1 MKKHFGKKSLSL
13 FLAVLMLITAIPLA
27 AVPATAASG
36 TLNASGWGLVDNS
49 GSRYND
55 STNSFAVCSDG
66 EKGRT
71 SVGFIDFDI
80 SALTA
85 PLESATLNL
94 EAWAGSSQNKEV
106 FVEIFSIDPS
116 KRPNI
121 SGADKSLFDSVF
133 GSSGFAQNSYTNADN
148 AKNYLGIRKNGKN
161 EPAIGIIRSKDINGG
176 NVASFSYD
184 ITEAVNNALRN
195 GQSKLYLAFL
205 NGRSYHPH
213 SGNNGW
219 SDINI
224 RRGTNNTKPTITYT
238 SASTTDV
245 GYSAAV
251 TLYKTTNNTR
261 GTSDKQTICSDG
273 ATNNTTAV
281 FMKFDLSKVSSSASS
296 IVLSTSAWRAGSS
309 NTSVSAD
316 IYSIDPS
323 KAPGMNNGTGTQ
335 TTEKFDEAFGT
346 GSTPSFSQAKTY
358 FGATES
364 LGTIKTSEL
373 SSSASTLT
381 RDITSAVKAA
391 KAAGQSELCLMF
403 INPTNYSGSDSNGWS
418 DIYLNPSATKLVCSE
433 SAGASGYGKINSG
446 LYYVQVTLKITNKNW
461 DNNANKAYIRYYYK
475 PANGTGT
482 EAHIDIVLP
491 KAIFMYADTYTCDYP
506 LEGYPTKIQ
515 TSFDGID
522 KSKSFAYQTA
532 SVQVGYGLGSFLTSP
547 NADLKS
553 FSRTGSGMG
562 TITLTGD
569 VAAFDNSSYPYATSF
584 DWKTSPSDTSVPK
597 ISGNINSVL
606 GSVVAKDQ
614 YGVVMGTTYSAT
626 INKLSKTN
634 NVLESTG
641 LSVAKNNSA
650 DFTVSV
656 AENAKVKNTDTF
668 KGQLVV
674 NVADANNSYSGNSEK
689 LFNIEN
695 QKETLTLNPNSGTLS
710 KESYQVYY
718 GSAPTADINNAL
730 NGNVSYPPTATKEG
744 YTLKGFY
751 TNASNGTKKEDS
763 DEVLYDTTYYAQWTV
778 NEYTVKFYDGD
789 STTVISE
796 QTVKH
801 GSNAN
806 QPTKTPTKAYDD
818 DYHYTFEKWDKEYT
832 NVTSDLEIYPVFTQ
846 TKHNIVEDTAN
857 STAAG
862 CGKNAVKA
870 FKCTGCEKAY
880 TEEQLNTALEH
891 EWNETG
897 RNAAKCGVEGTIYYQ
912 CKNCT
917 ETKQETLPALE
928 HNYVETIITP
938 ATCEAAG
945 LKKYICSNCST
956 TDPNRGGDEG
966 IVIEKLNHDWG
977 EWEYTATCTN
987 GGVKKAFCKRDGC
1000 QYKTTAYQEAISAL
1014 GHDLE
1019 DQPILTKEGTCKTK
1033 GYTYQLCKRCGVE
1046 CNKTETDFG
1055 NHNLGEVIT
1064 VKATCTQD
1072 GKRYQV
1078 CTICGNQLNV
1088 EVLTKLDHEF
1098 KEDAYVTHEATCTEA
1113 AKKIAKCSHCNVT
1126 DTQYIEGSNPL
1137 GHDCPENG
1145 FVYNNDATCLKD
1157 GTESSKCTRCDY
1169 KETRVKAGTKLEHVF
1184 TSYTT
1189 YEAATCQKNA
1199 TERAFCN
1206 RGCGTADIR
1215 EIANT
1220 KKAHTVAEY
1229 TSNNDATCT
1238 QDGTKSGIC
1247 SVCNNKV
1254 TITDYGSK
1262 ISHSFTN
1269 YVHATDATC
1278 LAPATET
1285 ATCDYSCG
1293 TTDTREVGTKAAHT
1307 YPDPATEPEKYTSN
1321 NNATCK
1327 QKGTMSAYCTVCH
1340 VAKKTVEDPNSELAH
1355 RILNWVSDNN
1365 ATCTEDGTKHGT
1377 CAYCGEYQEEN
1388 VPDVGSALDHWFRD
1402 YKYNDDATCTE
1413 NGTRTA
1419 TCEREGCD
1427 ATETVVANNTA
1438 LGHDWSE
1445 WTLTGESPDCT
1456 KGGTLERHCN
1466 REECEATESKEVG
1479 AFGHNYNWVLV
1490 SAEGETPDCENG
1502 GTKVKVCTVCDNV
1515 DESSRVKIAGTA
1527 HNYNVTEYVEP
1538 TCTASGKRV
1547 VSCTVC
1553 GKVYSDT
1560 TLPKTE
1566 HLNYSLDESTI
1577 IKATCKN
1584 KGYTG
1589 DYTCDVCGVVVKAGT
1604 ETDVTTE
1611 HVFKEYAVVSQA
1623 DCLKN
1628 ATEKAV
1634 CSVCGNA
1641 ENTRE
1646 VAGSA
1651 LGHSFTNYVSD
1662 GNATCTGI
1670 ETLTATCDYGCG
1682 TTDTI
1687 KKYGSAL
1694 GHDWSEWT
1702 TLKDASCTEAG
1713 LAERHCKR
1721 DGCTVK
1727 VEKVLRKLSHK
1738 ESDWIID
1745 EEATCTKTGKRHKEC
1760 LYGCN
1765 YIFAEEKIP
1774 MKDHNFVVT
1783 ECTATCLDDGFSTYT
1798 CTVCNATKKG
1808 DVVKALDHDWGGE
1821 WVTTTEPTCTKKG
1834 LETLKCTRCDE
1845 TRTRIVDA
1853 LDHHIVVDPAV
1864 PATCTKDG
1872 LSEGKHCDR
1881 CGKIITAQE
1890 TVVKPH
1896 YDGDGDG
1903 KCDECGKEIHHS
1915 TDLNCDC
1922 ICHKEFWLMRV
1933 IYKILR
1939 FFWKLFKIGRS
1950 CSCGAVHY

>member
-36 TLNASGWGLVDNS
+36 TLNASGWGLVYNS
-49 GSRYND
+49 GSRYNE
-55 STNSFAVCSDG
+55 STNSFTVCSDG
-66 EKGRT
+66 EKVNT

-80 SALTA
+80 SGLTA

-94 EAWAGSSQNKEV
+94 EAWSVGSQNKEV

-121 SGADKSLFDSVF
+121 TGANTSLFESVF
-133 GSSGFAQNSYTNADN
+133 GSNGFAQNSYTTADN

-161 EPAIGIIRSKDINGG
+161 ESAIGIIRSKDINGG

-184 ITEAVNNALRN
+184 ITEAVNNALRKN
-195 GQSKLYLAFL
+195 QSKLCLAFL

-213 SGNNGW
+213 SGDNGY

-245 GYSAAV
+245 KLASGTALCDGS
-251 TLYKTTNNTR
+251 NSGR
-261 GTSDKQTICSDG
+261 GTSSQLTVCNDG
-273 ATNNTTAV
+273 SAGNTVAS
-281 FMKFDLSKVSSSASS
+281 FMKFNLSS
-296 IVLSTSAWRAGSS
+296 IPSTATSVTFSTVVSVPSRSNNSVTAKAYSINPDSCPSTSSW
-309 NTSVSAD
+309 
-316 IYSIDPS
+316 
-323 KAPGMNNGTGTQ
+323 Q
-335 TTEKFDEAFGT
+335 TTENYFST
-346 GSTPSFSQAKTY
+346 ILGS
-358 FGATES
+358 G
-364 LGTIKTSEL
+364 G
-373 SSSASTLT
+373 SSAFSTAQSYFTSNGGMTEVATLT
-381 RDITSAVKAA
+381 TKSTGTVTFDITSAVKAA

-446 LYYVQVTLKITNKNW
+446 LYYVKVTLKITNKGW
-461 DNNANKAYIRYYYK
+461 DNNANKAYIRYKYK
-475 PANGTGT
+475 TVNGTGEEKT
-482 EAHIDIVLP
+482 LDIVLP
-491 KAIFMYADTYTCDYP
+491 KAIFMYSDSYTCDYA

-522 KSKSFAYQTA
+522 NTKPFAYTTT

-547 NADLKS
+547 NATLKS
-553 FSRTGSGMG
+553 FSKSKGAGGATYSGE
-562 TITLTGD
+562 GD
-569 VAAFDNSSYPYATSF
+569 VADFDNSSYPYATTF

-597 ISGNINSVL
+597 ISGNTNSVL

-626 INKLSKTN
+626 VNKLSKTN
-634 NVLESTG
+634 NVLASTG

-656 AENAKVKNTDTF
+656 AESAKVANTDTF
-668 KGQLVV
+668 QGQLVV
-674 NVADANNSYSGNSEK
+674 NVYDANNSYSGHSEK

-695 QKETLTLNPNSGTLS
+695 QKETLTLNPNSGSLS

-718 GSAPTADINNAL
+718 GSAPTADINKAL
-730 NGNVSYPPTATKEG
+730 NSNTAYPPTATKDG
-744 YTLKGFY
+744 YTFKGFY
-751 TNASNGTKKEDS
+751 STATGGTKKEDS
-763 DEVLYDTTYYAQWTV
+763 DTVLYDDTYYAQWTV

-789 STTVISE
+789 GSVLST

-801 GSNAN
+801 GSSAN
-806 QPTKTPTKAYDD
+806 LPGKTPTKAYDD
-818 DYHYTFEKWDKEYT
+818 EKHYTFDKWDTVYT
-832 NVTSDLEIYPVFTQ
+832 NVTSNLDVKPVFTE
-846 TKHNIVEDTAN
+846 TAHTMVEDTAN
-857 STAAG
+857 STQAK
-862 CGKNAVKA
+862 CGVNAVKA

-880 TEEQLNTALEH
+880 TKEQEGTALEH
-891 EWNETG
+891 DWQETG
-897 RNAAKCGVEGTIYYQ
+897 RVKADCGVEGTIYYQ
-912 CKNCT
+912 CENCT
-917 ETKQETLPALE
+917 ELKQETIPALV

-938 ATCEAAG
+938 ATCEATG
-945 LKKYICSNCST
+945 LKKYICEYCKT
-956 TDPNRGGDEG
+956 TDPNQGGDDG
-966 IVIEKLNHDWG
+966 IVIDALDHLWG
-977 EWEYTATCTN
+977 EWTDTATCLN
-987 GGVKKAFCKRDGC
+987 GGTKQAYCQREGC
-1000 QYKTTAYQEAISAL
+1000 QYRTKPYQVATDAL

-1019 DQPILTKEGTCKTK
+1019 GQPTLTKEGTCKTK
-1033 GYTYQLCKRCGVE
+1033 GYTYQLCKRCKAE
-1046 CNKTETDFG
+1046 CNKTETGYGD
-1055 NHNLGEVIT
+1055 HKLGEEKT
-1064 VKATCTQD
+1064 VSATCTQD
-1072 GKRYQV
+1072 GMSYQV
-1078 CTICGNQLNV
+1078 CEICKEQVNKTT
-1088 EVLTKLDHEF
+1088 LTKLGHEF
-1098 KEDAYVTHEATCTEA
+1098 KEDAYKEYPATCTEP
-1113 AKKIAKCSHCNVT
+1113 AKKVAKCSHCDVT
-1126 DTQYIEGSNPL
+1126 DTKYIEGSTAL
-1137 GHDCPENG
+1137 GHDCPEEDYA
-1145 FVYNNDATCLKD
+1145 YNNDATCLKD
-1157 GTESSKCTRCDY
+1157 GTESCKCTRCDY
-1169 KETRVKAGTKLEHVF
+1169 KETKTKAGTKLEHEF
-1184 TSYTT
+1184 TLYTT
-1189 YEAATCQKNA
+1189 YDTATCQKNA
-1199 TERAFCN
+1199 TERALCN
-1206 RGCGTADIR
+1206 RGCGTYDIR
-1215 EIANT
+1215 EIPNT

-1229 TSNNDATCT
+1229 TSNGDATCT
-1238 QDGTKSGIC
+1238 TDGTKSGVC
-1247 SVCNNKV
+1247 SVCNETV

-1269 YVHATDATC
+1269 YVHASDASC

-1285 ATCDYSCG
+1285 ATCDYNCG

-1307 YPDPATEPEKYTSN
+1307 YPDPVTEPEQYTSN

-1340 VAKKTVEDPNSELAH
+1340 LAKKTVEDPNSELAH
-1355 RILNWVSDNN
+1355 RILNWVSDGN

-1377 CAYCGEYQEEN
+1377 CAYCGEYKEEN
-1388 VPDVGSALDHWFRD
+1388 VPDVGSALGHWFRD
-1402 YKYNDDATCTE
+1402 YKYNNDATCTE

-1419 TCEREGCD
+1419 TCEREGCTE
-1427 ATETVVANNTA
+1427 TETVTAGRTA

-1445 WTLTGESPDCT
+1445 WAFTGENPDCT
-1456 KGGTLERHCN
+1456 EGGTQERHCK
-1466 REECEATESKEVG
+1466 RENCEAKETREVG
-1479 AFGHNYNWVLV
+1479 ALGHNYKWIIEA
-1490 SAEGETPDCENG
+1490 AEGETANCENG
-1502 GTKVKVCTVCDNV
+1502 GSKVKQCTVCHV
-1515 DESSRVKIAGTA
+1515 IDETSRITISGTA
-1527 HNYNVTEYVEP
+1527 HNYAVTEYVEP
-1538 TCTASGKRV
+1538 TCTAAGKRV

-1553 GKVYSDT
+1553 GNVYSDT

-1566 HLNYSLDESTI
+1566 HLNYSLDESTVV
-1577 IKATCKN
+1577 KATCKD

-1589 DYTCDVCGVVVKAGT
+1589 DYTCDVCGEVVKAGT

-1611 HVFKEYAVVSQA
+1611 HVFKDYAIITQA
-1623 DCLKN
+1623 DCLNN

-1646 VAGSA
+1646 VHGTA

-1670 ETLTATCDYGCG
+1670 ETLTAKCDHCDE
-1682 TTDTI
+1682 TDTI

-1721 DGCTVK
+1721 EGCTVR
-1727 VEKVLRKLSHK
+1727 VEKTLRKLSHK

-1745 EEATCTKTGKRHKEC
+1745 EEATCIKTGKRHKEC
-1760 LYGCN
+1760 LYGCD
-1765 YIFAEEKIP
+1765 YIFAEEEIP
-1774 MKDHNFVVT
+1774 MKDHSFVVT

-1808 DVVKALDHDWGGE
+1808 DVVKALGHDWGGE
-1821 WVTTTEPTCTKKG
+1821 WVTTTAPTCTKKG

-1845 TRTRIVDA
+1845 TKTRVSDA

-1881 CGKIITAQE
+1881 CGKVITAQE